1 VNLQQVKY
9 LCAVVDHGMN
19 VSDAA
24 EALYTS
30 QPGISKQIRQL
41 EDELGLQIFVRQG
54 KRLAALTPAGEI
66 VVATARRAL
75 RELQNLKRVAE
86 EFRAE
91 DTGTLAI
98 ATTHTQAR
106 YVLPKVLSGF
116 SARYPKVRLVLHQGN
131 PSQVAD
137 HTAAGEVDVGI
148 ATEALSDYP
157 ELVTFP
163 CYRWNRC
170 VIVPKG
176 HPLVRQKP
184 LTLEAVAR
192 YPIVTYDFA
201 FTGRSAINAAFA
213 AKDLQPN
220 VVLTALDTDVIKT
233 YVELGMGVGIVAQM
247 AYDAAQD
254 ATFDCLDASHLFA
267 ASTTRLALRRGVFL
281 RGYTYAFITMFAPQY
296 GRAAIDAALAGEQHA
311 ESY

>member
-1 VNLQQVKY
+1 
-9 LCAVVDHGMN
+9 
-19 VSDAA
+19 
-24 EALYTS
+24 
-30 QPGISKQIRQL
+30 
-41 EDELGLQIFVRQG
+41 
-54 KRLAALTPAGEI
+54 
-66 VVATARRAL
+66 
-75 RELQNLKRVAE
+75 
-86 EFRAE
+86 
-91 DTGTLAI
+91 
-98 ATTHTQAR
+98 
-106 YVLPKVLSGF
+106 
-116 SARYPKVRLVLHQGN
+116 VRLVLHQGN
-131 PSQVAD
+131 PRQVAEY
-137 HTAAGEVDVGI
+137 TAGGDVDVGI

-176 HPLVRQKP
+176 HALSRQKP

-213 AKDLQPN
+213 AKDVQPN

-233 YVELGMGVGIVAQM
+233 YVELGMGVGIVAEM
-247 AYDAAQD
+247 AYDAAKD
-254 ATFDCLDASHLFA
+254 ASFDCLDASHLFA

-281 RGYTYAFITMFAPQY
+281 RGYIYAFITLFAPQY
-296 GRAAIDAALAGEQHA
+296 GRGAIDAALAGEAHA